1 MRVSYEWL
9 STMVDLPQQVS
20 DLVAELIRTGTEV
33 EAVEHTGASLDHV
46 VTGYIL
52 SCVPHPDSDH
62 MKVTMVDV
70 GPHNVDEQGDPV
82 PLQIVCGAPNVAA
95 HQHVI
100 VAMEGAVLP
109 GDFKIKKS
117 KLRGV
122 ESCGMNCSARELGIG
137 SEHDGIMVL
146 PEDAPIGVPAGDYLG
161 LSDTVIDCEITP
173 NRPDC
178 LSMTG
183 FATEV
188 GAVLSEPTHIEVP
201 AIAHEVKPATKDLV
215 DVAIA
220 DPERCSRY
228 CARVVRNVKIGPSPA
243 WLARRIVAAGSRP
256 INNVVDITNYVMYL
270 TGQPLHAFDL
280 DSLTQRDG
288 KRHIVVRPATD
299 GEVLRTLDGQDRTL
313 TPDMTVISD
322 DGDAAVALA
331 GVMGGENSEVTEKT
345 VSILLE
351 SACFSPGH
359 TSRTSRDLGLM
370 SEASIRFERGVDAA
384 GCVEVADIAAAL
396 FESCCEAEVCR
407 GVVDVYPEPVE
418 AATISLR
425 PSRVRELCGADI
437 PNDFMVEA
445 LARLGCSV
453 VPSRL
458 GSYLDVVAPTNRPD
472 LTREIDLVEEVLRLW
487 GMDRVEPTVP
497 GAPNHPGGLTDLQR
511 YAHMV
516 GEALRA
522 SGLCE
527 TLTYNFADTGDLER
541 LRMPDER
548 LGQPVV
554 ILNPLTADQGQMRRT
569 MIPGLLRSVAYNL
582 AHGQDNVALYEQGRV
597 FYGSSEASQPAE
609 PQHVAGVLCGAWQQD
624 SWDQKARPLDFFD
637 GKGAVEQLAEA
648 LKIERLRFKVASPE
662 KYPWL
667 QPGRAAQI
675 MAGKQCVGWLGN
687 IHPLSLANFDIDQD
701 VVAFEIDQDAL
712 LSHAQDM
719 LHYQDIPTL
728 PGVEQDLAIVVDEDV
743 DYETCIQRI
752 GSAGGK
758 LLVDVRLFDVY
769 RDPVRVGP
777 HKKSMAFALTFRD
790 PKRTLTAEDVEKVM
804 DKLVKKI
811 SKSLGAEVR
820 S

>member
-1 MRVSYEWL
+1 
-9 STMVDLPQQVS
+9 
-20 DLVAELIRTGTEV
+20 
-33 EAVEHTGASLDHV
+33 
-46 VTGYIL
+46 
-52 SCVPHPDSDH
+52 
-62 MKVTMVDV
+62 
-70 GPHNVDEQGDPV
+70 
-82 PLQIVCGAPNVAA
+82 
-95 HQHVI
+95 
-100 VAMEGAVLP
+100 
-109 GDFKIKKS
+109 
-117 KLRGV
+117 
-122 ESCGMNCSARELGIG
+122 
-137 SEHDGIMVL
+137 
-146 PEDAPIGVPAGDYLG
+146 
-161 LSDTVIDCEITP
+161 
-173 NRPDC
+173 
-178 LSMTG
+178 
-183 FATEV
+183 
-188 GAVLSEPTHIEVP
+188 
-201 AIAHEVKPATKDLV
+201 
-215 DVAIA
+215 
-220 DPERCSRY
+220 
-228 CARVVRNVKIGPSPA
+228 
-243 WLARRIVAAGSRP
+243 
-256 INNVVDITNYVMYL
+256 MYL

-280 DSLTQRDG
+280 DTLTQRDG

-322 DGDAAVALA
+322 DGDTAVALA

-345 VSILLE
+345 VNILLE

-384 GCVEVADIAAAL
+384 DCVEVADIAAAL

-487 GMDRVEPTVP
+487 GMDRVEPTIP

-609 PQHVAGVLCGAWQQD
+609 PQHVAGVLCGAWHKD

-637 GKGAVEQLAEA
+637 GKGAIEQLAEA
-648 LKIERLRFKVASPE
+648 LKIERLRFKAASPE

-675 MAGKQCVGWLGN
+675 MVGKQCVGWLGN

-719 LHYQDIPTL
+719 LPYQDIPTL

-804 DKLVKKI
+804 GKLVKKI

-820 S
+820 N